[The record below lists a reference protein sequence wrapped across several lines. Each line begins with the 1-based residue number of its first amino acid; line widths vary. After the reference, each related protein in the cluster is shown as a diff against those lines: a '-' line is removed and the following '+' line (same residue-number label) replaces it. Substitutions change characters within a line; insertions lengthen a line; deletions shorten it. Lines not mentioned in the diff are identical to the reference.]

1 MYLMNLHF
9 CIFFLKL
16 RNSSDNIIINNKTM
30 IDHLIYEIRTY
41 LYKLY
46 HYLIQHLDNIQ
57 IKIMV
62 K

>member
-1 MYLMNLHF
+1 MNLHF

-46 HYLIQHLDNIQ
+46 HYLIQRLDNIQ